1 VSFRAVILGTI
12 GAMLIAGVGY
22 LNDQVLRLNFLVG
35 NHFPISVFGMLILG
49 MIVINP
55 LLFRWRFRSAEIAVA
70 LALVLIACSVPG
82 SSLMRVFTPSL
93 VMPIHYN
100 TINPGWRKNDVLS
113 YVPPA
118 MLPGR
123 GDRDAAGVADFL
135 SGREQNGVP
144 IGLADVPWEAWDD
157 PLMTWIPLVILAGIC
172 AISMSLIVH
181 HQWARRERLR
191 YPIAD
196 FAASVTTLD
205 PGRST
210 PKILRS
216 KVFWIG
222 LGVTFCI
229 HLING
234 THAWFPNSI
243 SIPLEF
249 EVPLWQKYPL
259 LAETP
264 TAERLLRPIF
274 YPTFVAFAYFVAS
287 DISFTLGTCQVL
299 FVLLAASLLTAG
311 VDISQAHFRGGPFMW
326 GRFGSYLMIAL
337 ILAYTGRDYYR
348 QVFRHA
354 LFVGR
359 RGDLGPAGKVE
370 RSVVWAGRCLILAAG
385 GMIVTVAL
393 LGLAWPLAV
402 LAVAMLLLIYLVMA
416 RINAEAGLFHCE
428 PLWEPIAVL
437 IGLFGFHALG
447 LEGLAILGLFTAV
460 LIIDPREC
468 LAPFVVNGLK
478 ICDQAKVATGRVA
491 WTGVVVLL
499 LAIAVA
505 VPVVLWAN
513 YNFGVQTADKWSTY
527 HVPTDAFSVV
537 ERAATDL
544 RTAGRLESSERLS
557 GIERLINISP
567 DHRFFWAFAAGALG
581 VLVLSALRRRF
592 PWWPLHP
599 IMFLVAGTWPIEQ
612 FSHSFLLGWF
622 IKTVV
627 TKLGGANRYRKGKTF
642 MIGIVAGDLLGGL
655 VFMGVGAIYYWV
667 TGLLP
672 IKHHV
677 FPD

>member
-1 VSFRAVILGTI
+1 V
-12 GAMLIAGVGY
+12 
-22 LNDQVLRLNFLVG
+22 
-35 NHFPISVFGMLILG
+35 LILG
-49 MIVINP
+49 MIAVNP
-55 LLFRWRFRSAEIAVA
+55 LLSRWRLRSGEIAVA
-70 LALVLIACSVPG
+70 LALVLVACSVPG

-93 VMPIHYN
+93 VMPIRYN
-100 TINPGWRKNDVLS
+100 SINPGWRKNDVLS

-118 MLPGR
+118 MLPGGGR
-123 GDRDAAGVADFL
+123 SDPRVVDDFL
-135 SGREQNGVP
+135 SGRGHGGTS
-144 IGLADVPWEAWDD
+144 IGLTDVPWDKWRS
-157 PLMTWIPLVILAGIC
+157 PLTTWMPLVILAGIC

-196 FAASVTTLD
+196 FAAAVTTLD
-205 PGRST
+205 PGRAA
-210 PKILRS
+210 PAIFRN
-216 KVFWIG
+216 KVFWTG

-249 EVPLWQKYPL
+249 DVPLWQEYPL

-264 TAERLLRPIF
+264 TAGRLLRPIL
-274 YPTFVAFAYFVAS
+274 YPTFVAFAYFLAS
-287 DISFTLGTCQVL
+287 DISFTLGTCQVI
-299 FVLLAASLLTAG
+299 FVILAASLLTAG

-337 ILAYTGRDYYR
+337 ILAYAGRAYYT
-348 QVFRHA
+348 QVFKRA
-354 LFVGR
+354 L
-359 RGDLGPAGKVE
+359 LIGPGKGVE
-370 RSVVWAGRCLILAAG
+370 GSVVWAGRILILAAG
-385 GMIVTVAL
+385 AMMLIVTA
-393 LGLAWPLAV
+393 LGLPWLLSVLAV
-402 LAVAMLLLIYLVMA
+402 LMLLLIYLVMA
-416 RINAEAGLFHCE
+416 RINAESGLFHCE

-437 IGLFGFHALG
+437 IGLFGYHALG
-447 LEGLAILGLFTAV
+447 LKGLAILGLFTAV

-478 ICDQAKVATGRVA
+478 ICDQAKVKPGRVA
-491 WTGVVVLL
+491 WTGVGV
-499 LAIAVA
+499 LAIAVAVA

-513 YNFGVQTADKWSTY
+513 YNFGIQTADKWSTY
-527 HVPTDAFSVV
+527 HVPTDTFNVV

-544 RTAGRLESSERLS
+544 KVAGRLESSERLS
-557 GIERLINISP
+557 SIERLTNINP
-567 DHRFFWAFAAGALG
+567 DHRFFWAFGAGAAG
-581 VLVLSALRRRF
+581 VLVLSARRRRF

-627 TKLGGANRYRKGKTF
+627 TKLGGANRYRQGKTF

-655 VFMGVGAIYYWV
+655 LFMAVGAIYYWV
-667 TGLLP
+667 TGLFP